1 MSPRRTVPAALP
13 AAGLML
19 IASLAAAPDAGAGRA
34 APARPDGS
42 VPTLREIGED
52 FEQVRTLSGAP
63 RSTALAQSQ
72 QALEQALRGSLE
84 EERRAAARLLAG
96 AVAFELGDYAHAGV
110 RHREAA
116 SGLGKGPFAD
126 DAEFAAIEAQQAA
139 GDDAGAAREWAK
151 WEKRHPASPLLPVAR
166 LEQAWNELRRG
177 ETAAA
182 QKRLAAL
189 AVSHPWIA
197 RDARFTLARATAA
210 WQAGQPAEAL
220 ALLGPRPTGA
230 PALYL
235 RALCLERQGSL
246 LKAAAAFQEVAERH
260 ATSALRDPAL
270 LGKAGTFLAARD
282 HRSAAEEFARVAQR
296 VRDPRIRAEAELRRA
311 GAVFL
316 AGGTDSALS
325 LLRAVVVAHGG
336 TDVAAR
342 AQFLVGEALIARD
355 DPAGA
360 IVEFN
365 RVLAS
370 YFQHQVAASA
380 QYRVA
385 RCLDQLGRRAEA
397 TGSYQA
403 VVSGYPL
410 EAEAPAAAYLAGVGL
425 LDQNKPLAAAPYFQ
439 LVLDRYARSREA
451 GGHLVFASPEH
462 QELVEAA
469 LCLLQYSYH
478 RAGDLGQL
486 SGAPHLLLRRMPPSR
501 SPWRA
506 YALLIDADAAA
517 AQARYPESQA
527 TLEQVLREFPDHPV
541 GASATK
547 LLAWTYAR
555 QGRDSLAIATEERL
569 LARYGSTGRSEVLA
583 AAFLDI
589 AHERFN
595 QKRYRESAGAY
606 EDFLRRFPGHP
617 RRLLALYQAGLC
629 YLRLDRAGDAA
640 DRWEAIVRDSAGAP
654 IAERAWARVGDV
666 YFQAERY
673 EDARRCYRGLLEHF
687 AGSSAA
693 SLATLRLAQC
703 EYNAGR
709 DAAALEAFATV
720 LERFPGTPAAREATR
735 GTERA
740 LYRLSQGPDGTGV
753 LERLV
758 EQYPASAFAADA
770 QFQIGRRHYQ
780 EKRFAEAADHFRRV
794 VSRFPGY
801 SAADQAQFLIADAQ
815 AQAGATEEARQAY
828 EQFLA
833 YFPGSELAA
842 TVHFRLGLMRFEAKD
857 YMQAAVAFTR
867 VLDDSASG
875 EVRAASRYNLALCQR
890 LLGRTVEA
898 REGLE
903 QYRRDF
909 PGDAR
914 AAEVA
919 FQLGDLADAAGQPAA
934 AAEEFDLALRS
945 RPARTLAIEIQYRL
959 GRAREQLGDA
969 DGALAA
975 YQGAAAAT
983 DRDHPFRLS
992 ALARCAALYETRKDH
1007 ARALTAYRDI
1017 MKHAKDP
1024 ELVGAA
1030 GDRVAQLE
1038 AGARK
1043 R

>member
-1 MSPRRTVPAALP
+1 VITRRGIGVAEFLLP
-13 AAGLML
+13 SIGALML
-19 IASLAAAPDAGAGRA
+19 VVA
-34 APARPDGS
+34 APAVAGKAKPAE
-42 VPTLREIGED
+42 PTATLKEIGED
-52 FEQVRTLSGAP
+52 FEQVRALTGTQ
-63 RSTALAQSQ
+63 RSAALAQAQ
-72 QALEQALRGSLE
+72 QSLDQALRGGMDDNQ
-84 EERRAAARLLAG
+84 RAAGRFLA
-96 AVAFELGDYAHAGV
+96 ASIAFELGDFAHAGV
-110 RHREAA
+110 QYREAA
-116 SGLGKGPFAD
+116 GGLKEPFAD
-126 DAEFAAIEAQQAA
+126 DADFAAIEAMEAA
-139 GDDAGAAREWAK
+139 GDDAGAAREWVK
-151 WEKRHPASPLLPVAR
+151 WEKRHPASSLVPVAR
-166 LEQAWNELRRG
+166 LKLAWNTLRRG
-177 ETAAA
+177 EVAAG
-182 QKRLAAL
+182 QKLLTAL
-189 AVSHPWIA
+189 AISHPWITK
-197 RDARFTLARATAA
+197 DARFTLAQATAA
-210 WQAGQPAEAL
+210 WQAGKPADAL
-220 ALLGPRPTGA
+220 AILGPRPAGPA
-230 PALYL
+230 PLYL
-235 RALCLERQGSL
+235 KALCLEKQGSL
-246 LKAAAAFQEVAERH
+246 LKAAATYQEVAERH
-260 ATSALRDPAL
+260 PESALRDPAL
-270 LGKAGTFLAARD
+270 LAKANTFLVAGD
-282 HRSAAEEFARVAQR
+282 YRSAAEEFGRVSARA
-296 VRDPRIRAEAELRRA
+296 RDNGIRAESDLRRA

-316 AGGTDSALS
+316 AGGADSALV
-325 LLRAVVVAHGG
+325 LLRAAVAQYTG

-342 AQFLVGEALIARD
+342 AQFLVGEVLISRNE
-355 DPAGA
+355 PAQA

-365 RVLAS
+365 RVLS
-370 YFQHQVAASA
+370 NYFQHKVAASA

-403 VVSGYPL
+403 VVAGYPL

-425 LDQNKPLAAAPYFQ
+425 MDQQKPLAAAPYFQ
-439 LVLDRYARSREA
+439 LVLDKYAHTRDT
-451 GGHLVFASPEH
+451 GGHVVFASPEH

-469 LCLLQYSYH
+469 LCLLQYCYH

-486 SGAPHLLLRRMPPSR
+486 SGAPHLLLKQMPASR

-506 YALLIDADAAA
+506 YALLIDADASA
-517 AQARYPESQA
+517 AQARYPEAQL
-527 TLEQVLREFPDHPV
+527 TLEQVMSEFPDHPAA
-541 GASATK
+541 ASATK

-555 QGRDSLAIATEERL
+555 QGRDSLAVATEERL
-569 LARYGSTGRSEVLA
+569 LARYGATGRQEIVA

-640 DRWEAIVRDSAGAP
+640 DRWEAIVRDSATAP
-654 IAERAWARVGDV
+654 IAERAWARVGDI

-673 EDARRCYRGLLEHF
+673 EDARRCYRGLLAHF

-709 DAAALEAFATV
+709 DAAALEAFSAV
-720 LERFPGTPAAREATR
+720 IERFPGTPAAREATR

-740 LYRLSQGPDGTGV
+740 LYRLSQGPKGAEV
-753 LERLV
+753 LAQLV
-758 EQYPASAFAADA
+758 EQYPTSSFAADA
-770 QFQIGRRHYQ
+770 EYQIGKRYYQ
-780 EKRFAEAADHFRRV
+780 EKKFGEAADHFRRV

-801 SAADQAQFLIADAQ
+801 SAADQAQFLIGDAY
-815 AQAGATEEARQAY
+815 AQAGSADEARLAY

-833 YFPGSELAA
+833 YFPSSELAS

-857 YMQAAVAFTR
+857 YMQAAIAFTR
-867 VLDDSASG
+867 VLEDSASG

-890 LLGRTVEA
+890 LLGQTAEA

-919 FQLGDLADAAGQPAA
+919 FQLGDLAELAGQSKV
-934 AAEEFDLALRS
+934 AAEEFDLALQS
-945 RPARTLAIEIQYRL
+945 RPSRTLAIEVHYRL
-959 GRAREQLGDA
+959 GRVREQLGDP

-975 YQGAAAAT
+975 YQGAVSAT

-992 ALARCAALYETRKDH
+992 ALARCAALYEARKDQ

-1017 MKHAKDP
+1017 MRNAKDP
-1024 ELVGAA
+1024 ELVAA
-1030 GDRVAQLE
+1030 ASDRVSQLE